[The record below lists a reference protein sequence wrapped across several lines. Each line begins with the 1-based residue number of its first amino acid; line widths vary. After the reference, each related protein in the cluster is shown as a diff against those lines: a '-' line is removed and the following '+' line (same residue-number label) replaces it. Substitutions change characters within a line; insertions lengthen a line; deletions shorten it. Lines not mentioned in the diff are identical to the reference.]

1 MQALERSFLSND
13 WLTFV
18 LVLLTL
24 VVFFLRGLNQEKLQ
38 GYFLGLFNK
47 GFIDT
52 EVEERLTI
60 FNTFYIVQFLFCV
73 LVIALSV
80 FTIANHYQG
89 IANPFNS
96 YLWISLGTLTYF
108 LLKKA
113 LEYGISMVLQI
124 QGGVKFY
131 LISKSTYLYSLS
143 YFIFAF
149 IVLFFYADLPINSL
163 FFFFTFGFL
172 FRLILMITYNKNLIF
187 NHLFYFILYICAFE
201 IAPLLIL
208 FKLML

>member
-52 EVEERLTI
+52 EVEERFTI

-80 FTIANHYQG
+80 FTIANHYQDF
-89 IANPFNS
+89 ANPFNS

-163 FFFFTFGFL
+163 FFFFAFGFL

>member
-13 WLTFV
+13 WLTLV

-80 FTIANHYQG
+80 FTVANYYQG
-89 IANPFNS
+89 FANPFNS
-96 YLWISLGTLTYF
+96 FLWITLGTLTYF
-108 LLKKA
+108 VFKKA
-113 LEYGISMVLQI
+113 LEYGISTVLQI

-131 LISKSTYLYSLS
+131 LISKSSYLYSLS

-163 FFFFTFGFL
+163 FIFFGLGFL

-187 NHLFYFILYICAFE
+187 NHLFYFILYICGFE

>member
-89 IANPFNS
+89 FANPLNS
-96 YLWISLGTLTYF
+96 YLWICLGTLTY
-108 LLKKA
+108 LILKKA

-131 LISKSTYLYSLS
+131 LISKSTYLYSFS

-163 FFFFTFGFL
+163 FFFFGFGFL

>member
-1 MQALERSFLSND
+1 LQALERSFLSND
-13 WLTFV
+13 WLTLV
-18 LVLLTL
+18 LVMLTL
-24 VVFFLRGLNQEKLQ
+24 VVFFLRVLNQEKLQ

-47 GFIDT
+47 GFIDA
-52 EVEERLTI
+52 EVEERMTM
-60 FNTFYIVQFLFCV
+60 FNAFYILQFLYSV
-73 LVIALSV
+73 LIIALGI
-80 FTIANHYQG
+80 FTIANHYQTFT
-89 IANPFNS
+89 NPLNS
-96 YLWISLGTLTYF
+96 FLWISAGALVYF
-108 LLKKA
+108 VLKKA
-113 LEYGISMVLQI
+113 LEYGISFVLQI
-124 QGGVKFY
+124 QEGVKFY

-163 FFFFTFGFL
+163 FFFFAFGFL

-187 NHLFYFILYICAFE
+187 NHLFYFILYICGFE